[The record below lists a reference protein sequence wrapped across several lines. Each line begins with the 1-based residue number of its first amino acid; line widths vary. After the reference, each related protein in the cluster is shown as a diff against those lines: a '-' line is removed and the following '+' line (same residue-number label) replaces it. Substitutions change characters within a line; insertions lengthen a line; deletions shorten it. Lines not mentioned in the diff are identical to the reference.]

1 MTKDIETLETPTEDE
16 LGMLRSKL
24 DQRGQITDVGKPV
37 VRQEDGTFAF
47 VEEQKEKGE
56 LPSSW

>member
-1 MTKDIETLETPTEDE
+1 MDDE
-16 LGMLRSKL
+16 LALLRTEL

-37 VRQEDGTFAF
+37 ILQDDGTYAF
-47 VEEQKEKGE
+47 VEQEKAKGD

>member
-1 MTKDIETLETPTEDE
+1 
-16 LGMLRSKL
+16 MLRTEL

-37 VRQEDGTFAF
+37 MRQDDGTYAF
-47 VEEQKEKGE
+47 VEADKEKGE

>member
-1 MTKDIETLETPTEDE
+1 
-16 LGMLRSKL
+16 MLRSEL

-37 VRQEDGTFAF
+37 VRMDDGTYAF
-47 VEEQKEKGE
+47 VEEQKEKGD